1 MTMYIH
7 QRTHHL
13 YNYHFRMQRIVVAY
27 CDQIIISNVLPELV
41 NLYSVAY

>member
-7 QRTHHL
+7 QRTHQL
-13 YNYHFRMQRIVVAY
+13 YNYHFRAY